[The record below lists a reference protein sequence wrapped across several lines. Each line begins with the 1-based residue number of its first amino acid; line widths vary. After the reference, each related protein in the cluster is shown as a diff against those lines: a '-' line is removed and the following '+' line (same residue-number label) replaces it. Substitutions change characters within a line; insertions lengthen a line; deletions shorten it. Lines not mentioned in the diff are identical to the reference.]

1 MNDQLNISEILGLL
15 NPNKKKKKKKNLLTV
30 PASVALLA
38 APLTNS
44 TPARSATI
52 FLKIDHE
59 IFPSADLRRAAIS
72 FWWKNVHKYLVNGLE
87 D

>member
-1 MNDQLNISEILGLL
+1 MNDRLNISEIFLKGLL
-15 NPNKKKKKKKNLLTV
+15 NSNKKTTNKQKKNKKKNKKKNLLTV

-44 TPARSATI
+44 TPARSATF

-72 FWWKNVHKYLVNGLE
+72 FW
-87 D
+87 